1 MDQTPVPP
9 RVHRGIK
16 LRDMFKEDE
25 DPSSHD
31 ELHYEMT
38 RNVEDQAPGAV
49 GKQQHQMTQCKTAK
63 EEQAIKYMSSI
74 PNYLAKVKD
83 FRGKPL
89 NMGVLDWRR
98 LEKWRWGN
106 KLVPL
111 KHGCSPASSS
121 TSLFST
127 DESSPNSSGSHS
139 NSPAWRRMNQQ
150 QVHSHEEAAGP
161 ASSQSHQRTG
171 LTIIQHCQS
180 KAYPLEFNSQIA
192 NNLGGASQKFQKQS
206 IPICTDK
213 EAQQSL
219 SGTNQTFKRE
229 GHQSNSKLSS
239 EVDRGRT
246 RTRLEEPNTSV
257 DDQDCSNRT
266 NTVVLLLPKDH
277 AETCSSVSRACGML
291 SGPREKMWSKEANHE
306 QIHVSV
312 SSDTSSCSVPP
323 QLCNK
328 VSVDSK
334 GSCCSYGQ
342 DSKISSRSLEGMGNH
357 AKILTRRSVIGSNV
371 GEKPILSRNPSPA
384 RNFGHGMARI
394 IKSASSRDHSPQR
407 RPISRD
413 ISSRSVVERAAAA
426 LSFDNSFVDKSHV
439 NSRAR
444 SSPLRRLLDP
454 LLNPKGPHCVNPPQL
469 VKKDPKS
476 NEPVHVRD
484 SEAAKVL
491 SRLKSV
497 CRIRTESS
505 CQNLKLG
512 SSRFQA
518 ILQVAVKNGL
528 PLFTFA
534 VNNSRD
540 VLIATLKKSVVPGK
554 DPSSWVYTFLTV
566 SEIKRK
572 NGIWSNQGPNR
583 NDHGYVPNIIAQMR
597 VSNQRSSYCSG
608 LNCVEDADLRE
619 FALLGRDTVLTDFQ
633 GKEFVPTEELA
644 AVIMKLP
651 SKGTQDAASDEHTEL
666 SSTSAQD
673 RRRLGSRIAFSA
685 IMILPGAI
693 HTIPSKGAVS
703 TLTQRWKT
711 GGSCDCGGWDLGCQL
726 RVFSNCKKL
735 EKQTIP
741 NSISHVVDEF
751 KLFSQVGEESDF
763 PVLRMVPLKEQIC
776 SVEFDSSVSP
786 LQTFAAC
793 IAILECS
800 RPSEFFERSDISW
813 ETIPDMAIPEELI
826 QTKGSNQSQHVL
838 APSPAR
844 YFSCPPLSP
853 VGRA

>member
-1 MDQTPVPP
+1 MDQTPVPH

-16 LRDMFKEDE
+16 LRDMFKEDK
-25 DPSSHD
+25 DPSSSD
-31 ELHYEMT
+31 ELHYEIR
-38 RNVEDQAPGAV
+38 RNVEDQAHGAV
-49 GKQQHQMTQCKTAK
+49 GKQQHQMTKCKTAK
-63 EEQAIKYMSSI
+63 EEEAIKYMSSI

-89 NMGVLDWRR
+89 NMGLLDWRH

-106 KLVPL
+106 KLVLL
-111 KHGCSPASSS
+111 KHGFSPASSS

-127 DESSPNSSGSHS
+127 DQSSPHSSGGHS
-139 NSPAWRRMNQQ
+139 NSPAWRRMHQQ
-150 QVHSHEEAAGP
+150 QVHSHEEVAGP
-161 ASSQSHQRTG
+161 VSSQSHQRTG
-171 LTIIQHCQS
+171 HTIFQHCQT

-192 NNLGGASQKFQKQS
+192 NNLGGASQNFQKQS
-206 IPICTDK
+206 TPICTDK

-219 SGTNQTFKRE
+219 SGTNEAFKRK
-229 GHQSNSKLSS
+229 GNQSDSKLSS
-239 EVDRGRT
+239 EVDRGTT

-257 DDQDCSNRT
+257 DDQDCSDRT
-266 NTVVLLLPKDH
+266 NTVVLLPKDH

-291 SGPREKMWSKEANHE
+291 SGPREKRWSKKANHE

-312 SSDTSSCSVPP
+312 YSDTSSCSVPP

-328 VSVDSK
+328 ESADSK

-342 DSKISSRSLEGMGNH
+342 DAKISSRSLEGMGNL
-357 AKILTRRSVIGSNV
+357 AKIVTRRSVIGSNV
-371 GEKPILSRNPSPA
+371 GEKPISSRNPSPV

-394 IKSASSRDHSPQR
+394 IKSASFRDHSPQR
-407 RPISRD
+407 RSISRD

-444 SSPLRRLLDP
+444 SSPLRRLFDP
-454 LLNPKGPHCVNPPQL
+454 LLKPNGPHCVNPPQL

-497 CRIRTESS
+497 CRIRAESS

-518 ILQVAVKNGL
+518 ILQVAVKHGL

-534 VNNSRD
+534 VNRSRD
-540 VLIATLKKSVVPGK
+540 VLIATLKKSVVPEK

-572 NGIWSNQGPNR
+572 NGIWSNQGPHR

-597 VSNQRSSYCSG
+597 VSNQRSSYYSG

-619 FALLGRDTVLTDFQ
+619 FALFGRDTVLTDFH

-644 AVIMKLP
+644 AVIMKVP
-651 SKGTQDAASDEHTEL
+651 SKGTQDAASDEHVEL

-673 RRRLGSRIAFSA
+673 RRSFGSRIAFSA
-685 IMILPGAI
+685 TMILPGGI

-726 RVFSNCKKL
+726 RVFSNCKFF

-741 NSISHVVDEF
+741 NSISHDVDEF

-786 LQTFAAC
+786 LQTFAVC

-800 RPSEFFERSDISW
+800 RPSEFSW
-813 ETIPDMAIPEELI
+813 ETIPDMSIREELI
-826 QTKGSNQSQHVL
+826 KTKASNQSRHVP